1 MTDVDLP
8 QGTDTDPETRT
19 ITDGYFEEELYID
32 ARSAGDFLIKLGEQL
47 KAGGELTINGDG
59 WTIPFAFADTVEL
72 EIEFEGG
79 DTPELEIEIEL
90 NGIKKDS
97 APSVG

>member
-8 QGTDTDPETRT
+8 QDEEPATKT

-32 ARSAGDFLIKLGEQL
+32 AESAGEFLINLGRQL
-47 KAGGELTINGDG
+47 RSGGELTINGDG
-59 WTIPFAFADTVEL
+59 WQIPFAFDDTVEL

-79 DTPELEIEIEL
+79 QPPELEIEIEL
-90 NGIKKDS
+90 NGRTKDK
-97 APSVG
+97 APSLG